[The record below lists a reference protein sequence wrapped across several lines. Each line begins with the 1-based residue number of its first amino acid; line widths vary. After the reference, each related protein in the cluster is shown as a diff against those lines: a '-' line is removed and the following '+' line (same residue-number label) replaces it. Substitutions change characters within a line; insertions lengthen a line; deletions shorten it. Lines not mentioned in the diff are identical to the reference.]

1 MSDTKK
7 KKAKQVTVTLKLN
20 KNGTMSMRSTGG
32 YDLRK
37 LAPSIPQI
45 DASMREDQSD

>member
-1 MSDTKK
+1 MAE
-7 KKAKQVTVTLKLN
+7 KKAKKGKAVTVTLKLN

-37 LAPSIPQI
+37 LAPSLPQI
-45 DASMREDQSD
+45 EASMKSDESA

>member
-1 MSDTKK
+1 MTTKK
-7 KKAKQVTVTLKLN
+7 KKRIQTVTLKLN

-37 LAPSIPQI
+37 LMKQVEKTEA
-45 DASMREDQSD
+45 EKNG